1 MATPTTNEAIATL
14 KAAVDLL
21 EELDK
26 FANANSPNLVGLQDT
41 LINSLAGDSA
51 AAILANGD
59 ALRAAVAGQLTPA
72 NDRGTLTP
80 CFADF
85 MSAIALPSSSLAE
98 NLVQFR
104 QWMID
109 NSQTINS
116 RGMTYGSIS
125 VGGSNVGTGTIN
137 RITVDADNVPL
148 EGAHA
153 ELKTFE
159 CVADQGQTDETEEVF
174 SVEGANAGADF
185 ASGSTGSGILTTMRA
200 LSARDSQTY
209 VRNPS
214 WSSFSGT
221 QPTAGSEQAPATT
234 TSWAGWTVGDITKV
248 KASVDQVYRGFPG
261 DSTPMS
267 IRFTDNTTCTQAFV
281 DNANPTFAA
290 RTPFYV
296 QLAIYRESN
305 CDGTL
310 TITLGSKTQAV
321 TMTSLN
327 NGAWNVVRLDL
338 DQDLYYDRWKLN
350 DATIGFAL
358 TSRTTGTLYLDDLIF
373 SPFTLLD
380 GIGYAIVGSATPF
393 MRDDTFS
400 FTDTQNATRGV
411 LQWWITHRSRASELL
426 GYPFSLPSNN
436 AGGETITDP

>member
-14 KAAVDLL
+14 KAAVDML
-21 EELDK
+21 EELDQ
-26 FANANSPNLVGLQDT
+26 FANANTPNLVGLQDT
-41 LINSLAGDSA
+41 LINSLTGDNAAG
-51 AAILANGD
+51 ILANGD
-59 ALRAAVAGQLTPA
+59 AMRSAIAAQLTPSR
-72 NDRGTLTP
+72 DRSTLTP

-85 MSAIALPSSSLAE
+85 MAAILLPSSSLAE

-104 QWMID
+104 AWMIA
-109 NSQTINS
+109 NSQTLNS
-116 RGMTYGSIS
+116 RGMGFGAIS
-125 VGGSNVGTGTIN
+125 VGGSNVGTGTIS
-137 RITVDADNVPL
+137 RITVDNQAIPL
-148 EGAHA
+148 EGGHA
-153 ELKTFE
+153 ELKSFE
-159 CVADQGQTDETEEVF
+159 CIADQGQTEETEEVF

-221 QPTAGSEQAPATT
+221 QPTAGSEVAPTT
-234 TSWAGWTVGDITKV
+234 TTAWSGWTVGDITKV
-248 KASVDQVYRGFPG
+248 KASVDQTYRGFPG

-267 IRFTDNTTCTQAFV
+267 IRVIDNTTCNQTFV

-296 QLAIYRESN
+296 QIAIYRESN

-321 TMTSLN
+321 TMTSLS

-338 DQDLYYDRWKLN
+338 DRDLYYDQWKLN
-350 DATIGFAL
+350 DAKIGFAL
-358 TSRTTGTLYLDDLIF
+358 ASRTTGTLYLDDLIF
-373 SPFTLLD
+373 SPFNLLD
-380 GIGYAIVGSATPF
+380 GIGYAIVGSAIPF
-393 MRDDTFS
+393 MRDDVFT
-400 FTDTQNATRGV
+400 FTDTQNVARGI

-436 AGGETITDP
+436 AGSETITDP